1 MELRRRE
8 SRKDGSK
15 GSKGRKEGNQGKTKV
30 RKILI
35 RWKKLIKSYTVN
47 ITYLVET

>member
-8 SRKDGSK
+8 SRKDGSEV
-15 GSKGRKEGNQGKTKV
+15 RKEGNQGKTKV

-35 RWKKLIKSYTVN
+35 RWEKLIKSYTFN